1 MRWCHTDKFE
11 SNLSQN
17 GQRVGENEQKEDTRQ
32 DRWGELKISTRELP
46 ELNLLVLANAL
57 SVLAQ
62 ILRVCPRD
70 ATFYENDDIMVK
82 SHRMHENSGV

>member
-1 MRWCHTDKFE
+1 MPGHSARFIPKHFFLNQT
-11 SNLSQN
+11 L
-17 GQRVGENEQKEDTRQ
+17 
-32 DRWGELKISTRELP
+32 STRELP

-62 ILRVCPRD
+62 ILGVYPRD
-70 ATFYENDDIMVK
+70 TTFYENNDIMVK